1 MSDISQMWERAC
13 SRREQ
18 LGLTDSLKMHNPTC
32 PDWAEALL
40 NGFSQIFLQRHP
52 LCGLLCLVAILI
64 GAPALLGGA
73 LLGGVAGLLTAQR
86 RCYPKAE
93 RQAGLYSY
101 NGVLLGLLISQHFAW
116 SALVPPLI
124 LACGGLS
131 AILTRQWLK
140 HATQPQDL
148 PAYTAPFV
156 GLGWLLLGHAPEN
169 TLALIEPAPF
179 AVLTAPF
186 TGLGQIMLLE
196 QPMAGGLIALG
207 LLLAD
212 RRAAVWALSGASLG
226 MLAGVWLND
235 PAGALLGLHSY
246 NPALAALALSPTR
259 RQPWL
264 PLLGIGLAILLTPG
278 FAALHLPA
286 LTAPFILACWL
297 VRAGQRMLRKPH
309 MDSPF
314 ESP

>member
-1 MSDISQMWERAC
+1 
-13 SRREQ
+13 
-18 LGLTDSLKMHNPTC
+18 MHNPTC

-52 LCGLLCLVAILI
+52 LCGLLCLLAILI
-64 GAPALLGGA
+64 GAPAVLGGA
-73 LLGGVAGLLTAQR
+73 LLGGLAGLLTAQR
-86 RCYPKAE
+86 RGYPKAE

-101 NGVLLGLLISQHFAW
+101 NGVLLGVLISQHFTW

-140 HATQPQDL
+140 RAPHPENL

-156 GLGWLLLGHAPEN
+156 LLGWLLLGSIPPPPVALSEPEVLTLLAAPL
-169 TLALIEPAPF
+169 TGLAQVMLLDQPLAGALIAI
-179 AVLTAPF
+179 
-186 TGLGQIMLLE
+186 GLW
-196 QPMAGGLIALG
+196 
-207 LLLAD
+207 LAD
-212 RRAAVWALSGASLG
+212 RRAAAWAL
-226 MLAGVWLND
+226 
-235 PAGALLGLHSY
+235 AGAISGVSAGLLLGDNTATLLGLHSY
-246 NPALAALALSPTR
+246 NPALAALALSPAR

-264 PLLGIGLAILLTPG
+264 PLLGILLAILLTPG
-278 FAALHLPA
+278 FASLPVPA

-297 VRAGQRMLRKPH
+297 VRAGRRVLAQRR

>member
-1 MSDISQMWERAC
+1 
-13 SRREQ
+13 
-18 LGLTDSLKMHNPTC
+18 MHTPTC

-52 LCGLLCLVAILI
+52 LCGLLCLLAILI

-86 RCYPKAE
+86 RDYPKAE

-116 SALVPPLI
+116 SALLPPLI

-140 HATQPQDL
+140 HASRPHDL

-156 GLGWLLLGHAPEN
+156 GLGWLLLGSVPHSALALGEPD
-169 TLALIEPAPF
+169 TLA
-179 AVLTAPF
+179 VLGAPF
-186 TGLGQIMLLE
+186 TGLAQIMLLD
-196 QPMAGGLIALG
+196 QPLAGALIALG
-207 LLLAD
+207 LWLAN
-212 RRAAVWALSGASLG
+212 RRAAVWAMIGASS
-226 MLAGVWLND
+226 GVLIGWLLD
-235 PAGALLGLHSY
+235 DISAALLGLHSY
-246 NPALAALALSPTR
+246 NPALAALALSQAR

-264 PLLGIGLAILLTPG
+264 PLLGILLAILLTPG

-297 VRAGQRMLRKPH
+297 VRAGARILRKPR

>member
-1 MSDISQMWERAC
+1 
-13 SRREQ
+13 
-18 LGLTDSLKMHNPTC
+18 MHTPTC

-52 LCGLLCLVAILI
+52 WCGLLCLLAILI

-86 RCYPKAE
+86 RGYPKAE
-93 RQAGLYSY
+93 RQAGIYSY

-116 SALVPPLI
+116 SALLPPLI

-140 HATQPQDL
+140 HASRPHDL

-156 GLGWLLLGHAPEN
+156 GLGWLLLGSVPHSALALGEPD
-169 TLALIEPAPF
+169 TLA
-179 AVLTAPF
+179 VLGAPF
-186 TGLGQIMLLE
+186 TGLAQIMLLD
-196 QPMAGGLIALG
+196 QPLAGVLIALG
-207 LLLAD
+207 LWLAN
-212 RRAAVWALSGASLG
+212 RRAAVWAVIGASS
-226 MLAGVWLND
+226 GVLIGWLLD
-235 PAGALLGLHSY
+235 DTSAALLGLHSY
-246 NPALAALALSPTR
+246 NPALAALALSQAR

-264 PLLGIGLAILLTPG
+264 PLLGILLAILLTPV
-278 FAALHLPA
+278 FAAVHLPA

-297 VRAGQRMLRKPH
+297 VRAGARILRKPR

>member
-1 MSDISQMWERAC
+1 
-13 SRREQ
+13 
-18 LGLTDSLKMHNPTC
+18 MHNPTC

-52 LCGLLCLVAILI
+52 LCGLLCLLAILVS
-64 GAPALLGGA
+64 APALLGGA

-86 RCYPKAE
+86 RGYPKAE
-93 RQAGLYSY
+93 RQAGIYSY

-116 SALVPPLI
+116 SALLPPLI

-140 HATQPQDL
+140 HASRPHDL

-156 GLGWLLLGHAPEN
+156 GLGWLLLGSVPHSASALGEPD
-169 TLALIEPAPF
+169 TLA
-179 AVLTAPF
+179 VLGAPF
-186 TGLGQIMLLE
+186 TGLAQIMLLD
-196 QPMAGGLIALG
+196 QPLAGVLIALG
-207 LLLAD
+207 LWLAN
-212 RRAAVWALSGASLG
+212 RRAAVWAVIGASS
-226 MLAGVWLND
+226 GVMIALLLD
-235 PAGALLGLHSY
+235 DTSAALLGLHSY
-246 NPALAALALSPTR
+246 NPALAALALSQAR

-264 PLLGIGLAILLTPG
+264 PLLGILLAILLTPG

-286 LTAPFILACWL
+286 LTAPFVLACWL
-297 VRAGQRMLRKPH
+297 VLAGARILRKPR

>member
-1 MSDISQMWERAC
+1 
-13 SRREQ
+13 
-18 LGLTDSLKMHNPTC
+18 MHNPTC

-52 LCGLLCLVAILI
+52 LCGLLCLLAILVS
-64 GAPALLGGA
+64 APALLGGA

-86 RCYPKAE
+86 RGYPKAE

-116 SALVPPLI
+116 SALLPPLI

-140 HATQPQDL
+140 HATQPDDL

-156 GLGWLLLGHAPEN
+156 GLGWLLLGSVPHSALALGEPD
-169 TLALIEPAPF
+169 TLA
-179 AVLTAPF
+179 VLGAPF
-186 TGLGQIMLLE
+186 TGLAQIMLLD
-196 QPMAGGLIALG
+196 QPLAGALIALG
-207 LLLAD
+207 LWLAN
-212 RRAAVWALSGASLG
+212 RRAAVWAVIGASS
-226 MLAGVWLND
+226 GVLIALLLD
-235 PAGALLGLHSY
+235 ETTAALLGLHSY
-246 NPALAALALSPTR
+246 NPALAALALSQAR

-264 PLLGIGLAILLTPG
+264 PLLGILLAILLTPG

-297 VRAGQRMLRKPH
+297 VRASLRVLRKPR

>member
-1 MSDISQMWERAC
+1 
-13 SRREQ
+13 
-18 LGLTDSLKMHNPTC
+18 MHNPSC

-40 NGFSQIFLQRHP
+40 NGFSQIFLQRQP
-52 LCGLLCLVAILI
+52 LCGLLCLLAILI
-64 GAPALLGGA
+64 GAPALFGGA

-86 RCYPKAE
+86 RGYPKAE

-116 SALVPPLI
+116 SALLPPLI
-124 LACGGLS
+124 LACGGL
-131 AILTRQWLK
+131 AAMLTRQWLK
-140 HATQPQDL
+140 HADQPNDL

-156 GLGWLLLGHAPEN
+156 GLGWLLLGTVPQNTFALGEPD
-169 TLALIEPAPF
+169 TLAI
-179 AVLTAPF
+179 LTAPF
-186 TGLGQIMLLE
+186 TGLAQIMLLD
-196 QPMAGGLIALG
+196 QPMAGALIALG
-207 LLLAD
+207 LWLANRHAAGWALIGASVGVLLA
-212 RRAAVWALSGASLG
+212 L
-226 MLAGVWLND
+226 WLD
-235 PAGALLGLHSY
+235 EPAGALLGLHSY
-246 NPALAALALSPTR
+246 NPALAAMALSQMR

-264 PLLGIGLAILLTPG
+264 PLLGILLAILLTPG

-297 VRAGQRMLRKPH
+297 VRAGVRVLQKPR

>member
-1 MSDISQMWERAC
+1 
-13 SRREQ
+13 
-18 LGLTDSLKMHNPTC
+18 MHNPTC

-52 LCGLLCLVAILI
+52 LCGLLCLLAILVS
-64 GAPALLGGA
+64 APALLGGA

-86 RCYPKAE
+86 RGYPKAE
-93 RQAGLYSY
+93 RQAGIYSY

-116 SALVPPLI
+116 SALLPPLI

-140 HATQPQDL
+140 HASRPHDL

-156 GLGWLLLGHAPEN
+156 GLGWLLLGSVPHSALALGEPD
-169 TLALIEPAPF
+169 TLA
-179 AVLTAPF
+179 VLGAPF
-186 TGLGQIMLLE
+186 TGLAQIMLLD
-196 QPMAGGLIALG
+196 QPLAGVLIALG
-207 LLLAD
+207 LWLAN
-212 RRAAVWALSGASLG
+212 RRAAVWAVIGASS
-226 MLAGVWLND
+226 GVLIGWLLD
-235 PAGALLGLHSY
+235 DTSAALLGLHSY
-246 NPALAALALSPTR
+246 NPALAALALSQAR

-264 PLLGIGLAILLTPG
+264 PLLGILLAILLTPG
-278 FAALHLPA
+278 FAAVHLPA

-297 VRAGQRMLRKPH
+297 VRAGARILRKPR

>member
-1 MSDISQMWERAC
+1 MP
-13 SRREQ
+13 
-18 LGLTDSLKMHNPTC
+18 NPTC

-40 NGFSQIFLQRHP
+40 NGFSQIVLQRHP
-52 LCGLLCLVAILI
+52 LCGLLCLLAILI

-86 RCYPKAE
+86 RGYPKAE

-101 NGVLLGLLISQHFAW
+101 NGVLVGVLISQQFAW
-116 SALVPPLI
+116 TAVLPPLI

-131 AILTRQWLK
+131 AILMRQWLK
-140 HATQPQDL
+140 RASQPDDL

-156 GLGWLLLGHAPEN
+156 GLGWLLLGTVPASTLTTAQPDIVSLSAAP
-169 TLALIEPAPF
+169 L
-179 AVLTAPF
+179 
-186 TGLGQIMLLE
+186 TGLAQIMLLD
-196 QPMAGGLIALG
+196 QPQAGALIALG
-207 LLLAD
+207 LWLANRRSAIWALTGTSAGVLLA
-212 RRAAVWALSGASLG
+212 L
-226 MLAGVWLND
+226 WLKE
-235 PAGALLGLHSY
+235 PTSALLGLHSY
-246 NPALAALALSPTR
+246 NPALAALALSQVR
-259 RQPWL
+259 CQAWL
-264 PLLGIGLAILLTPG
+264 PLLGILLAIILTPG

-297 VRAGQRMLRKPH
+297 VRASLRVLRKPR

>member
-1 MSDISQMWERAC
+1 
-13 SRREQ
+13 
-18 LGLTDSLKMHNPTC
+18 MHNPSC

-40 NGFSQIFLQRHP
+40 NGFSQIFLQRQP
-52 LCGLLCLVAILI
+52 LCGLLCLLAILI

-86 RCYPKAE
+86 RGYPKAE

-101 NGVLLGLLISQHFAW
+101 NGVLLGVLISQHFAW
-116 SALVPPLI
+116 SALLPPLI

-140 HATQPQDL
+140 HATQPDDL

-156 GLGWLLLGHAPEN
+156 GLGWLLMGSVPESTFTLSEPD
-169 TLALIEPAPF
+169 TLAL
-179 AVLTAPF
+179 LTAPF
-186 TGLGQIMLLE
+186 TGLAQIMLLD
-196 QPMAGGLIALG
+196 QPLAGALIALG
-207 LLLAD
+207 LWLAN
-212 RRAAVWALSGASLG
+212 RRAALWALGGAIT
-226 MLAGVWLND
+226 GVLVALLLD
-235 PAGALLGLHSY
+235 ETASALLGLHSY
-246 NPALAALALSPTR
+246 NPALAALALSQAR

-264 PLLGIGLAILLTPG
+264 PLFGMLLAIILTPG

-297 VRAGQRMLRKPH
+297 VRASRRVLQKPR

>member
-1 MSDISQMWERAC
+1 MP
-13 SRREQ
+13 
-18 LGLTDSLKMHNPTC
+18 NPTC

-40 NGFSQIFLQRHP
+40 NGFSQIVLQRHP
-52 LCGLLCLVAILI
+52 LCGLLCLLAILV

-86 RCYPKAE
+86 RGYPKAE

-101 NGVLLGLLISQHFAW
+101 NGVLVGVLISQQFAW
-116 SALVPPLI
+116 TAVLPPLI

-131 AILTRQWLK
+131 AILMRQWLK
-140 HATQPQDL
+140 RASQPDDL

-156 GLGWLLLGHAPEN
+156 GLGWLLLGTVPASTLTPAQPDIVSLSAAP
-169 TLALIEPAPF
+169 L
-179 AVLTAPF
+179 
-186 TGLGQIMLLE
+186 TGLAQIMLLD
-196 QPMAGGLIALG
+196 QPQAGTLIALG
-207 LLLAD
+207 LWLANRRSAIWALTGTSAGVLLA
-212 RRAAVWALSGASLG
+212 L
-226 MLAGVWLND
+226 WLKE
-235 PAGALLGLHSY
+235 PTSALLGLHSY
-246 NPALAALALSPTR
+246 NPALAALALSQVR
-259 RQPWL
+259 CQAWL
-264 PLLGIGLAILLTPG
+264 PLLGILLAIILTPG

-297 VRAGQRMLRKPH
+297 VRASLRVLRKPR

>member
-1 MSDISQMWERAC
+1 
-13 SRREQ
+13 
-18 LGLTDSLKMHNPTC
+18 MHNPSC

-40 NGFSQIFLQRHP
+40 NGFSQIFLQRQP
-52 LCGLLCLVAILI
+52 LCGLLCLLAILI
-64 GAPALLGGA
+64 GAPALFGGA

-86 RCYPKAE
+86 RGYPKAE

-101 NGVLLGLLISQHFAW
+101 NGVLLGVLISHCFAW
-116 SALVPPLI
+116 SALLPPLI

-140 HATQPQDL
+140 RASQPDDL

-156 GLGWLLLGHAPEN
+156 VLGWLLLGMVPES
-169 TLALIEPAPF
+169 TLTLSEPDTLNI
-179 AVLTAPF
+179 LTAPF
-186 TGLGQIMLLE
+186 IGLAQIMLLD
-196 QPMAGGLIALG
+196 QPIAGALIALG
-207 LLLAD
+207 LWLAN
-212 RRAAVWALSGASLG
+212 RRAAVWALIGASV
-226 MLAGVWLND
+226 GVLIALWLD
-235 PAGALLGLHSY
+235 EHASALLGLHSY
-246 NPALAALALSPTR
+246 NPALAALALSQVR

-264 PLLGIGLAILLTPG
+264 PLLGIVLAILLTPG

-297 VRAGQRMLRKPH
+297 VRAGGRVLRKPC
-309 MDSPF
+309 MDRPF

>member
-1 MSDISQMWERAC
+1 
-13 SRREQ
+13 
-18 LGLTDSLKMHNPTC
+18 MHTPTC

-52 LCGLLCLVAILI
+52 WCGLLCLLAILI

-86 RCYPKAE
+86 RGYPKAE
-93 RQAGLYSY
+93 RQAGIYSY

-116 SALVPPLI
+116 SALLPPLI

-140 HATQPQDL
+140 HASRPHDL

-156 GLGWLLLGHAPEN
+156 GLGWLLLGSVPHSALALGEPD
-169 TLALIEPAPF
+169 TLA
-179 AVLTAPF
+179 VLGAPF
-186 TGLGQIMLLE
+186 TGLAQIMLLD
-196 QPMAGGLIALG
+196 QPLAGVLIALG
-207 LLLAD
+207 LWLAN
-212 RRAAVWALSGASLG
+212 RRAAVWAVIGASS
-226 MLAGVWLND
+226 GVLIGWLLD
-235 PAGALLGLHSY
+235 DTSAALLGLHSY
-246 NPALAALALSPTR
+246 NPALAALALSQAR

-264 PLLGIGLAILLTPG
+264 PLLGILLAILLTPG
-278 FAALHLPA
+278 FAAVHLPA

-297 VRAGQRMLRKPH
+297 VRAGARILRKPR

>member
-1 MSDISQMWERAC
+1 
-13 SRREQ
+13 
-18 LGLTDSLKMHNPTC
+18 MHNSSC

-40 NGFSQIFLQRHP
+40 NGFSQIFLQRQP
-52 LCGLLCLVAILI
+52 LCGLLCLLAILI
-64 GAPALLGGA
+64 GAPALFGGA

-86 RCYPKAE
+86 RGYPKAE

-116 SALVPPLI
+116 SALLPPLI
-124 LACGGLS
+124 LACGGL
-131 AILTRQWLK
+131 AAMLTRQWLK
-140 HATQPQDL
+140 HADQSNDL

-156 GLGWLLLGHAPEN
+156 GLGWLLLGTVPQNTFALGEPD
-169 TLALIEPAPF
+169 TLAI
-179 AVLTAPF
+179 LTAPF
-186 TGLGQIMLLE
+186 TGLAQIMLLD
-196 QPMAGGLIALG
+196 QPMAGALIALG
-207 LLLAD
+207 LWLAN
-212 RRAAVWALSGASLG
+212 RRAAGWALIGASVGVL
-226 MLAGVWLND
+226 LALWLD
-235 PAGALLGLHSY
+235 EPAGALLGLHSY
-246 NPALAALALSPTR
+246 NPALAAMALSQMR

-264 PLLGIGLAILLTPG
+264 PLLGILLAILLTPG

-297 VRAGQRMLRKPH
+297 VRAGVRVLQKPR

>member
-1 MSDISQMWERAC
+1 
-13 SRREQ
+13 
-18 LGLTDSLKMHNPTC
+18 MHNPTC

-40 NGFSQIFLQRHP
+40 NGFSQIFLQRQP
-52 LCGLLCLVAILI
+52 LCGLLCLLAILF

-86 RCYPKAE
+86 RGYPKAE

-101 NGVLLGLLISQHFAW
+101 NGILLGVLISQHLAW

-140 HATQPQDL
+140 RTSHPNDL

-156 GLGWLLLGHAPEN
+156 MLGWLLLGGIPPTTFALNEPDAL
-169 TLALIEPAPF
+169 TLLSAS
-179 AVLTAPF
+179 F
-186 TGLGQIMLLE
+186 TGLAQVMLLD
-196 QPMAGGLIALG
+196 QPLAGALIAFGLG
-207 LLLAD
+207 LAD
-212 RRAAVWALSGASLG
+212 RRAAVWALIGASS
-226 MLAGVWLND
+226 GVLIGLVLD
-235 PAGALLGLHSY
+235 APGALLGLHSY
-246 NPALAALALSPTR
+246 NPALAALTLSQAR

-264 PLLGIGLAILLTPG
+264 PLLGILLAILLTPG

-297 VRAGQRMLRKPH
+297 VHAGRRLLQKPR

>member
-1 MSDISQMWERAC
+1 
-13 SRREQ
+13 
-18 LGLTDSLKMHNPTC
+18 MHNPTC

-40 NGFSQIFLQRHP
+40 NGFSQTFLQRQP
-52 LCGLLCLVAILI
+52 LCGLLCLLAILI
-64 GAPALLGGA
+64 GAPDLLGGA

-86 RCYPKAE
+86 RGYPKAE

-101 NGVLLGLLISQHFAW
+101 NGVLLGLLVSQHFTW
-116 SALVPPLI
+116 SALLPPLI

-131 AILTRQWLK
+131 AMLTRQWLK
-140 HATQPQDL
+140 YASQPDDL

-156 GLGWLLLGHAPEN
+156 GLGWLLMGSVSQRTVAVSEPD
-169 TLALIEPAPF
+169 TL

-186 TGLGQIMLLE
+186 TGLAQVMLLD
-196 QPMAGGLIALG
+196 QPLAGALIALG
-207 LLLAD
+207 LLLAN
-212 RRAAVWALSGASLG
+212 RRAAAWALFGAST
-226 MLAGVWLND
+226 GVLVALLLD
-235 PAGALLGLHSY
+235 EPAGALLGLHSY
-246 NPALAALALSPTR
+246 NPALAALALSQVR

-264 PLLGIGLAILLTPG
+264 PLLGILLAIILTPG

-297 VRAGQRMLRKPH
+297 VRAGRRMLRKPR

>member
-1 MSDISQMWERAC
+1 
-13 SRREQ
+13 
-18 LGLTDSLKMHNPTC
+18 MHTPTC

-52 LCGLLCLVAILI
+52 LCGLLCLLAILVS
-64 GAPALLGGA
+64 APALLGGA

-86 RCYPKAE
+86 RDYPKAE

-101 NGVLLGLLISQHFAW
+101 NGVLLGLLISQHFTW
-116 SALVPPLI
+116 SALLPPLI

-140 HATQPQDL
+140 HASWPHDL

-156 GLGWLLLGHAPEN
+156 GLGWLLLGSVPHSALALGEPD
-169 TLALIEPAPF
+169 TLA
-179 AVLTAPF
+179 VLGAPF
-186 TGLGQIMLLE
+186 TGLAQIMLLD
-196 QPMAGGLIALG
+196 QPLAGVLIALG
-207 LLLAD
+207 LWLAN
-212 RRAAVWALSGASLG
+212 RRAAVWAVIGASS
-226 MLAGVWLND
+226 GVLIGWLLD
-235 PAGALLGLHSY
+235 DTSAALLGLHSY
-246 NPALAALALSPTR
+246 NPALAALALSQAR

-264 PLLGIGLAILLTPG
+264 PLLGILLAILLTPG
-278 FAALHLPA
+278 FAAVHLPA

-297 VRAGQRMLRKPH
+297 VRAGARILRKPR

>member
-1 MSDISQMWERAC
+1 
-13 SRREQ
+13 
-18 LGLTDSLKMHNPTC
+18 MHNPTC

-40 NGFSQIFLQRHP
+40 NGFSQIFLQRQP
-52 LCGLLCLVAILI
+52 LCGLLCLLAILI

-86 RCYPKAE
+86 RGYPKAE

-116 SALVPPLI
+116 SALLPPLI
-124 LACGGLS
+124 LACGGLG

-140 HATQPQDL
+140 HATRPDDL

-156 GLGWLLLGHAPEN
+156 GLGWLLLGTVPERMF
-169 TLALIEPAPF
+169 ALNEPAPL

-186 TGLGQIMLLE
+186 TGLAQIMLLD
-196 QPMAGGLIALG
+196 QPLAGALIALG
-207 LLLAD
+207 LLLAN
-212 RRAAVWALSGASLG
+212 RRAALWAFTGAVSGVLIALLIDETSS
-226 MLAGVWLND
+226 
-235 PAGALLGLHSY
+235 ALLGLHSY
-246 NPALAALALSPTR
+246 NPALAALALSQAR

-264 PLLGIGLAILLTPG
+264 PLLGILLAVILTPG

-297 VRAGQRMLRKPH
+297 VRASQRMFKACV
-309 MDSPF
+309 DSPF

>member
-1 MSDISQMWERAC
+1 MP
-13 SRREQ
+13 
-18 LGLTDSLKMHNPTC
+18 NPTC

-40 NGFSQIFLQRHP
+40 NGFSQIVLQRHP
-52 LCGLLCLVAILI
+52 LCGLLCLLAILI

-86 RCYPKAE
+86 RGYPKAE

-101 NGVLLGLLISQHFAW
+101 NGVLVGVLISQQFAW
-116 SALVPPLI
+116 TAVLPPLI

-131 AILTRQWLK
+131 AILMRQWLK
-140 HATQPQDL
+140 RASQPDDL

-156 GLGWLLLGHAPEN
+156 GLGWLLLGTVPASTLTTAQPDIVSLSAAP
-169 TLALIEPAPF
+169 L
-179 AVLTAPF
+179 
-186 TGLGQIMLLE
+186 TGLAQIMLFD
-196 QPMAGGLIALG
+196 QPQAGALIALG
-207 LLLAD
+207 LWLANRRSAIWALTGTSAGVLLA
-212 RRAAVWALSGASLG
+212 L
-226 MLAGVWLND
+226 WLKE
-235 PAGALLGLHSY
+235 PTSALLGLHSY
-246 NPALAALALSPTR
+246 NPALAALALSQVR
-259 RQPWL
+259 CQAWL
-264 PLLGIGLAILLTPG
+264 PLLGILLAIILTPG

-297 VRAGQRMLRKPH
+297 VRASLRVLRKPR

>member
-1 MSDISQMWERAC
+1 MP
-13 SRREQ
+13 
-18 LGLTDSLKMHNPTC
+18 NPTC

-40 NGFSQIFLQRHP
+40 NGFSQIVLQRHP
-52 LCGLLCLVAILI
+52 LCGLLCLLAILI

-86 RCYPKAE
+86 RGYPKAE

-101 NGVLLGLLISQHFAW
+101 NGVLVGVLISQQFAW
-116 SALVPPLI
+116 TAVLPPLI

-131 AILTRQWLK
+131 AILMRQWLK
-140 HATQPQDL
+140 RASQPDDL

-156 GLGWLLLGHAPEN
+156 GLGWLLLGTVPASTLTPAQPDIVSLSAAP
-169 TLALIEPAPF
+169 L
-179 AVLTAPF
+179 
-186 TGLGQIMLLE
+186 TGLAQIMLLD
-196 QPMAGGLIALG
+196 QPQAGALIALG
-207 LLLAD
+207 LWLANRRSAIWALTGTSAGVLLA
-212 RRAAVWALSGASLG
+212 L
-226 MLAGVWLND
+226 WLKE
-235 PAGALLGLHSY
+235 PTSALLGLHSY
-246 NPALAALALSPTR
+246 NPALAALALSQVR
-259 RQPWL
+259 CQAWL
-264 PLLGIGLAILLTPG
+264 PRLGILLTIILTPG

-297 VRAGQRMLRKPH
+297 VRASLRVLRKPR